1 MDRSAIEK
9 IEAMSKP
16 NIVSENGYSYSDKNL
31 NIISVP
37 TVETV
42 SFNTLRGLVETLK
55 REQDCYGGTIIVNVK
70 GYNMVEVLTAI
81 NEADRSREYP
91 YVAKAETTSFDFG
104 RKLDYESMIIA
115 LKSKFVE
122 TEELLN
128 VVQLLGNITNEQS
141 AQTLDDGFTQNVVV
155 KKGIA
160 LKENKN
166 IKPIVKL
173 IPYRTFLEVGQ
184 PESEFLLRLH
194 DGNTVA
200 LYEADGGAWKLE
212 ARRKIADYLRRE
224 LVELISE
231 RRVLVTE

>member
-1 MDRSAIEK
+1 MMDRTAIEK
-9 IEAMSKP
+9 IESMAQP
-16 NIVSENGYSYSDKNL
+16 NIVTENGYLYSDKQL
-31 NIISVP
+31 NIIKVP

-42 SFNTLRGLVETLK
+42 SFNTLRGLVETIK
-55 REQDCYGGTIIVNVK
+55 REYDSYYGMIVNVK
-70 GYNMVEVLTAI
+70 SYNMVEALTDI
-81 NEADRSREYP
+81 NDADRSREYP

-104 RKLDYESMIIA
+104 RRLDYESMIIA

-122 TEELLN
+122 TSELLS

-160 LKENKN
+160 LKENKS

-173 IPYRTFLEVGQ
+173 TPYRTFLEVDQ

-212 ARRKIADYLRRE
+212 ARSKIANYLRSE
-224 LVELISE
+224 LDDLICE
-231 RRVLVTE
+231 GQVIVTE